1 MSVKVESLYLKP
13 DEAKFLSMAVIA
25 MIEQLHDTAINPD
38 INWNPET
45 RRDLKGMIDAGN
57 SLKIKM
63 QKLGIDTRD
72 LPPYLDG
79 DENEF
84 LTKQS

>member
-1 MSVKVESLYLKP
+1 MNIKGEQLYLKP
-13 DEAKFLSMAVIA
+13 DEAKFISMAVIS
-25 MIEQLHDTAINPD
+25 MIEQLENTSRNQL
-38 INWNPET
+38 INWNIEA
-45 RRDLKGMIDAGN
+45 RKDLKDMIAAGTT
-57 SLKIKM
+57 LRIKL
-63 QKLGIDTRD
+63 QRLGFDMRE

>member
-1 MSVKVESLYLKP
+1 MNIKGEHLYLKP
-13 DEAKFLSMAVIA
+13 DEAKFLSMAVVSVL
-25 MIEQLHDTAINPD
+25 EQLQETSKNQL

-45 RRDLKGMIDAGN
+45 RKDLKDMVAAGT
-57 SLKIKM
+57 SLKIKLG
-63 QKLGIDTRD
+63 KLGFDMGE

>member
-1 MSVKVESLYLKP
+1 MNPKGEQLYLKP
-13 DEAKFLSMAVIA
+13 DEAKFISMAVVA
-25 MIEQLHDTAINPD
+25 MIEQLRDTSKNEL
-38 INWNPET
+38 INWNPDA
-45 RRDLKGMIDAGN
+45 RKDLKEMLTAGN
-57 SLKIKM
+57 NLSVKL
-63 QKLGIDTRD
+63 QKLGFDMRE